1 MWNEKVLFS
10 IYFYFSDARSLKLYL
25 TAVLLIR
32 SDSLEGSRNYQMIWV
47 NQGIVLR
54 ANIIPIII
62 ILKIFNIP
70 DFNRFNYTQIFSLEV
85 AVGLL

>member
-10 IYFYFSDARSLKLYL
+10 IYFYFPDARSLKLHL
-25 TAVLLIR
+25 IAVLLIR
-32 SDSLEGSRNYQMIWV
+32 FDSLEGSRNYQMIRV
-47 NQGIVLR
+47 NQAIVLR
-54 ANIIPIII
+54 ANIISIIT
-62 ILKIFNIP
+62 ILNIFNIP